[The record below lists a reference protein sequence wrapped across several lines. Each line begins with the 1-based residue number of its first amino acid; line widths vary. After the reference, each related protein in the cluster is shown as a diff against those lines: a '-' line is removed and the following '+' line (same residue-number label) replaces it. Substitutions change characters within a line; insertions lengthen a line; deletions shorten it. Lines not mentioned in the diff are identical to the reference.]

1 MTSHDLLRLLA
12 DMTVAGS
19 LAILAVLTLRR
30 FMRRHFGAGVGYATW
45 YLVPM
50 TLLAAAWPVR
60 ILDPAMI
67 EAVSVLAATSQLAHA
82 GAAMLPTQTTPEL
95 GAWLLSLWLFGT
107 LGCVGWMV
115 RIQRR
120 FRRGLGTLQARES
133 MLVAQA
139 SPVGLPA
146 TLGLWRPRIILPAD
160 FHTRYDADQRAL
172 MLAHERQHIAGGDP
186 WANALASALRCVFWF
201 NPVFH
206 VAIACMRQDQ
216 ELACD
221 AAVLARQP
229 QARRSYGQ
237 ALLQAQMAGMPVALG
252 CHFGFGHPLKE
263 RILMLRQT
271 PASRARRLV
280 GIGVLSVL
288 VASLSAT
295 VLAAQ
300 GTDPA
305 QGLDRPEPVASKQQR
320 RQFPP
325 KYPAE
330 ALKQRISGSVVLLV
344 DVDANGQ
351 PVDIVV
357 DQSTPKGVFDAAS
370 LEAASQWTFE
380 PAMKNGVAVAGR
392 VRVPISFQMNKD
404 ADADSASPQHV
415 GAGAE

>member
-1 MTSHDLLRLLA
+1 
-12 DMTVAGS
+12 
-19 LAILAVLTLRR
+19 
-30 FMRRHFGAGVGYATW
+30 
-45 YLVPM
+45 
-50 TLLAAAWPVR
+50 
-60 ILDPAMI
+60 
-67 EAVSVLAATSQLAHA
+67 
-82 GAAMLPTQTTPEL
+82 
-95 GAWLLSLWLFGT
+95 
-107 LGCVGWMV
+107 
-115 RIQRR
+115 
-120 FRRGLGTLQARES
+120 
-133 MLVAQA
+133 
-139 SPVGLPA
+139 
-146 TLGLWRPRIILPAD
+146 
-160 FHTRYDADQRAL
+160 
-172 MLAHERQHIAGGDP
+172 
-186 WANALASALRCVFWF
+186 
-201 NPVFH
+201 
-206 VAIACMRQDQ
+206 
-216 ELACD
+216 
-221 AAVLARQP
+221 
-229 QARRSYGQ
+229 
-237 ALLQAQMAGMPVALG
+237 
-252 CHFGFGHPLKE
+252 
-263 RILMLRQT
+263 MLRQT

>member
-19 LAILAVLTLRR
+19 LGILAVLTLRR

-146 TLGLWRPRIILPAD
+146 TLGLWRPRIILPA
-160 FHTRYDADQRAL
+160 
-172 MLAHERQHIAGGDP
+172 E
-186 WANALASALRCVFWF
+186 
-201 NPVFH
+201 
-206 VAIACMRQDQ
+206 
-216 ELACD
+216 
-221 AAVLARQP
+221 
-229 QARRSYGQ
+229 
-237 ALLQAQMAGMPVALG
+237 
-252 CHFGFGHPLKE
+252 
-263 RILMLRQT
+263 
-271 PASRARRLV
+271 
-280 GIGVLSVL
+280 
-288 VASLSAT
+288 
-295 VLAAQ
+295 
-300 GTDPA
+300 
-305 QGLDRPEPVASKQQR
+305 
-320 RQFPP
+320 
-325 KYPAE
+325 
-330 ALKQRISGSVVLLV
+330 
-344 DVDANGQ
+344 
-351 PVDIVV
+351 
-357 DQSTPKGVFDAAS
+357 STPVMTPTS
-370 LEAASQWTFE
+370 
-380 PAMKNGVAVAGR
+380 GR
-392 VRVPISFQMNKD
+392 
-404 ADADSASPQHV
+404 
-415 GAGAE
+415 